1 MFRFFSYDSHTFE
14 QEMNALVRSA
24 NFHNQDVKDTV
35 RDIITQVDR
44 RGDAALLE
52 YTEKFDKHSAE
63 SVQQLRLGKK
73 ELALYLDQCT
83 PVIRDALQQAAN
95 RVRWFHQH
103 QKEHSWTVED
113 EYGNTLGQRIIP
125 LASAGIYVPGGRAAY
140 PSSVLM
146 NALPAKVAGV
156 QHITMMMPCPNGVRH
171 ATVLAAAALCDVDE
185 VFLIGGAQA
194 IAALTWGTETV
205 PAVDKITGP
214 GNAYVAEAKRQVFG
228 YTGIDM
234 IAGPS
239 EIVVIADASCDP
251 QWVALDMCA
260 QAEHD
265 PDARSIL
272 LSDDKDY
279 IEQVQ
284 QSITEELKLL
294 SRKDIIRQSLA
305 NNGAFILC
313 RNIEQACKL
322 SNQIA
327 PEHLE
332 LLVANPQDYEGSITN
347 AGAVFSGFWACESL
361 GDYCAGPNHVLPTMT
376 SARFS
381 SPLGVYDFIKRSSY
395 IQCNK
400 EGAEQLA
407 AIASTLAKEEGL
419 DAHAKAAD
427 VRRHTQ

>member
-1 MFRFFSYDSHTFE
+1 MFRFFSYDSSTFE
-14 QEMNALVRSA
+14 QKMNALVRGAS
-24 NFHNQDVKDTV
+24 FHNQGVTDTV
-35 RDIITQVDR
+35 RDIIAQVAS

-52 YTEKFDKHSAE
+52 YTAKFDKYSAD
-63 SVQQLRLGKK
+63 SMQQLRLGKK
-73 ELALYLDQCT
+73 ELAVYLEQCK
-83 PVIRDALQQAAN
+83 PAVRDALQQAAN

-103 QKEHSWTVED
+103 QKEQSWTVED
-113 EYGNTLGQRIIP
+113 DYGNRLGQRILP

-146 NALPAKVAGV
+146 NAIPAKVAGV
-156 QHITMMMPCPNGVRH
+156 QHIAMMMPCPNGVRH
-171 ATVLAAAALCDVDE
+171 ETVLAAAALCDVDE
-185 VFLIGGAQA
+185 VFLVGGAQA
-194 IAALTWGTETV
+194 VAALAWGTETV

-239 EIVVIADASCDP
+239 EIVVIANASCNP

-272 LSDDKDY
+272 LSDDKNY

-284 QSITEELKLL
+284 QSIDEEIKLL
-294 SRKDIIRQSLA
+294 PRQDIIRQSLA
-305 NNGAFILC
+305 TNGAFILC
-313 RNIEQACKL
+313 RDIEHACAL
-322 SNQIA
+322 SNRIA

-332 LLVANPQDYEGSITN
+332 LLVENPQDYENAITN

-395 IQCNK
+395 IHCNK

-407 AIASTLAKEEGL
+407 AIASTLAKEEGF

-427 VRRHTQ
+427 VRRQRK

>member
-1 MFRFFSYDSHTFE
+1 MFRFFSYDSSTFE
-14 QEMNALVRSA
+14 QEIKALIRGA
-24 NFHNQDVKDTV
+24 QFHNNDINDTV
-35 RDIITQVDR
+35 RDILAQVASK
-44 RGDAALLE
+44 GDEALLE
-52 YTEKFDKHSAE
+52 YTKKFDKHSA
-63 SVQQLRLGKK
+63 SSMQQLRLEKK
-73 ELALYLDQCT
+73 DLEPYLEKCNPVVREALK
-83 PVIRDALQQAAN
+83 QAAD

-103 QKEHSWTVED
+103 QKEQSWTIED
-113 EYGNTLGQRIIP
+113 DYGNLLGQRILP

-146 NALPAKVAGV
+146 NAIPARVAGV
-156 QHITMMMPCPNGVRH
+156 QHIAMTMPCPNGVRH
-171 ATVLAAAALCDVDE
+171 ETVLAAAALCEVDE

-194 IAALTWGTETV
+194 IAALSWGTETV
-205 PAVDKITGP
+205 PSVDKITGP

-228 YTGIDM
+228 YTGVDM

-272 LSDDKDY
+272 LSDDQNY
-279 IEQVQ
+279 IKQVQ
-284 QSITEELKLL
+284 RSIDEEIKTLP
-294 SRKDIIRQSLA
+294 RQDIIRKSLEA
-305 NNGAFILC
+305 NGAFILC
-313 RNIEQACKL
+313 RNIEQACNI
-322 SNQIA
+322 SNRIA

-332 LLVANPQDYEGSITN
+332 LLVNNPEDYESSITN

-361 GDYCAGPNHVLPTMT
+361 GDYCAGPNHILPTTT

-395 IQCNK
+395 IKCNK
-400 EGAEQLA
+400 EGADKLA
-407 AIASTLAKEEGL
+407 AIASTLAKDEGL
-419 DAHAKAAD
+419 DAHAKAAN
-427 VRRHTQ
+427 VRRSKK